1 MKAWLK
7 FFRVVNLPTVPGDVL
22 VGAAVVIASVPSG
35 VISRLPSGEWI
46 RPADDLMMVTW
57 AALASVFAYLF
68 GLALNDVLGAKTD
81 KGRPIPEGLIS
92 LRSAKIAGCVCLL
105 AVPAIGFAA
114 KLPHY
119 WWSWCGLL
127 VGMIILYNR
136 TKWWWVMGLCRAC
149 NVLCGAAVLWPR
161 WGTYDNFRSFA
172 VAVFWWLYISLVTL
186 YSEGE
191 EMDPAKKRRVGFLI
205 GAIVYLQLIALLIF
219 RVDPLLLTGAALLVV
234 LRLMKRFLPEVSA
247 S

>member
-1 MKAWLK
+1 M
-7 FFRVVNLPTVPGDVL
+7 NLPTVPGDVL
-22 VGAAVVIASVPSG
+22 VGAAVVIASVPNSVLG
-35 VISRLPSGEWI
+35 CSPSGKWI
-46 RPADDLMMVTW
+46 RPVDDLTMVAW

-81 KGRPIPEGLIS
+81 KGRPIPDGLIS
-92 LRSAKIAGCVCLL
+92 LRSAKIAGCVCLFV
-105 AVPAIGFAA
+105 VPVIGFVA

-127 VGMIILYNR
+127 VGMIILYNW

-149 NVLCGAAVLWPR
+149 NVLCGAAVIWPN
-161 WGTYDNFRSFA
+161 WGAYDNFRSFA
-172 VAVFWWLYISLVTL
+172 VAAFWWLYISLVTL

-191 EMDPAKKRRVGFLI
+191 EADAAKKRRVGFLI
-205 GAIVYLQLIALLIF
+205 GAIVYLQIIALLLF
-219 RVDPLLLTGAALLVV
+219 QSGVAVLAVALLVTM
-234 LRLMKRFLPEVSA
+234 RLLKRFLPEVSA